1 MDDFFQV
8 MRGHAEL
15 FRVSHIQVRKEME
28 AEKKREALRFPDP
41 AFP

>member
-15 FRVSHIQVRKEME
+15 FRVSTIQVRKEIE
-28 AEKKREALRFPDP
+28 AEKKREARET
-41 AFP
+41 